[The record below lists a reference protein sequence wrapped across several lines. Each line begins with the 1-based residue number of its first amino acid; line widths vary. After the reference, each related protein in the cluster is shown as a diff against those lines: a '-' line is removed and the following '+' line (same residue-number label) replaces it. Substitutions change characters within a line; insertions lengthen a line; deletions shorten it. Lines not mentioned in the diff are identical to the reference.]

1 MSPLEERSHPVERPN
16 KQRGGGWVPQPSL
29 SSEKTDRQPEGGDV
43 LALEKK
49 NRRAES
55 AEAERKHRWLVV
67 PRDLG
72 YRTGA

>member
-49 NRRAES
+49 TAEQRAQKQN
-55 AEAERKHRWLVV
+55 ANIA
-67 PRDLG
+67 G
-72 YRTGA
+72 